1 MRKNYLLLLLTA
13 FFAFNMSAQIDPFF
27 DNLEGETDGADVC
40 STPGPNEWWIDW
52 FSDCSTAGQ
61 ASSAQAYSG
70 SLSFYVRPSDPGA
83 GDVIDPVLDLGNKIF
98 GTWYL
103 SFWYYVPSNR
113 EAYFNIQGVT
123 PIAGGE
129 WVVGNIPFNGD
140 LLTPGEGQIDNSAL
154 GAVTF
159 TFPHDQWFRIYMGW
173 DISGGIS
180 TATWFMYVDGN
191 EVIPPGTAFTDSG
204 GTVPTSLGGLN
215 FFSVGPN
222 NEYYIDDVEFC
233 DFCTGG
239 ISDLETIGVSMHP
252 NPVKDRLNVQAREAI
267 SNVTV
272 YNLLGQQ
279 VYTANIDA
287 LTTTIDMSQMTT
299 GTYFVQVEV
308 NGRTAVD
315 KIIK

>member
-1 MRKNYLLLLLTA
+1 MRKNYLLLLLIA
-13 FFAFNMSAQIDPFF
+13 CFSFSANAQIDAFF
-27 DNLEGETDGADVC
+27 DDLEGETDGAGVC

-52 FSDCSTAGQ
+52 FSDCSTEGT
-61 ASSAQAYSG
+61 ASSAQAFSG

-103 SFWYYVPSNR
+103 SFWYYVPSNM

-204 GTVPTSLGGLN
+204 GTVPTGLGGLN

-222 NEYYIDDVEFC
+222 NEYWIDDVTYSETPLSVDTFEALN
-233 DFCTGG
+233 
-239 ISDLETIGVSMHP
+239 ISVYP
-252 NPVKDRLNVQAREAI
+252 NPVQDRLNVQAQEAI
-267 SNVTV
+267 SNVAI
-272 YNLLGQQ
+272 YNVLGQQ
-279 VYTANIDA
+279 VYSASNIDA
-287 LTTTIDMSQMTT
+287 LSTSIDMSQMTS
-299 GTYFVQVEV
+299 GAYIVQVEV
-308 NGRTAVD
+308 NNQVATTRIV
-315 KIIK
+315 K